1 MAKTKAEFMQSIRLL
16 EKNLATQEKMRKKYA
31 DLGKDS
37 LVKTIDGN
45 ISDLKDKIKAL
56 EKPTP
61 AKPKKTISGSMTKEE
76 CNEMLEKMRSSY
88 LKSKST
94 TKKNIKSGK
103 AESDGSLKASA
114 SLKNEAETIE
124 NKSDAGQTIN
134 KKELKAIAFNI
145 EKIVE
150 NCIEMIPFKKDADML
165 LKDLIRRLQELR
177 GDISSG
183 KVRPG
188 SQN

>member
-1 MAKTKAEFMQSIRLL
+1 MAKTKAEL

-37 LVKTIDGN
+37 LVKKIDGN

-56 EKPTP
+56 DKPAP

-134 KKELKAIAFNI
+134 KKEQKAIAFNI